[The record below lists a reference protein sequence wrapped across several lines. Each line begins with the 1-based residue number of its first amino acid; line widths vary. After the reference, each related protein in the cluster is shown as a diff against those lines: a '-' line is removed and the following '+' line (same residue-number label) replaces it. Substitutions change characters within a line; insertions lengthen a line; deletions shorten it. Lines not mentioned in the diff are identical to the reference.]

1 MSTGLSMNIINNRT
15 GWIEVICGSMFSGKT
30 EELIRRVHRAEY
42 ARQKIQVFKPKIDDR
57 YDKEQIVS
65 HSQMKTPSVIVATSQ
80 DIHKQV
86 KYDTEVVAIDEVQ
99 FFDDKIVDICSKL
112 ADNGKRVILAGL
124 DQDYRGKAFGPMPQ
138 LLAIAEYVTKLNAI
152 CVKCGNPA
160 SRTQRLSREKDTIVV
175 GASDIYE
182 ARCRNCH
189 EVLK

>member
-65 HSQMKTPSVIVATSQ
+65 HSQMKTPSVIVVTSL

-99 FFDDKIVDICSKL
+99 FFDNEIIDICSKL
-112 ADNGKRVILAGL
+112 ADSGKRVIVAGL
-124 DQDYRGKAFGPMPQ
+124 DQDYRGIPFGPMPQ